1 MIKLKKGKNKM
12 KKTWYTLSLILFLST
27 SMYANEIKC
36 NTTLSKLK
44 PECNFIGKGAKKLK
58 SISENNK
65 TIAKSLINAGVLKK
79 KDNIKDKKK
88 MTLKELNEKY
98 KPIKLG
104 NKKQ

>member
-1 MIKLKKGKNKM
+1 MIELKKRKNKM

-27 SMYANEIKC
+27 SIYANEIKC

-65 TIAKSLINAGVLKK
+65 TIGQSLVNAGVLKK

-104 NKKQ
+104 NKK

>member
-1 MIKLKKGKNKM
+1 MIELKKRKNKM

-79 KDNIKDKKK
+79 KI
-88 MTLKELNEKY
+88 
-98 KPIKLG
+98 I
-104 NKKQ
+104 

>member
-1 MIKLKKGKNKM
+1 MIELKKRKNKM

-65 TIAKSLINAGVLKK
+65 TIGKSLENAGVLKK

-104 NKKQ
+104 NKK

>member
-1 MIKLKKGKNKM
+1 MIELKKGKNKM

-27 SMYANEIKC
+27 SIYANEIKC

-104 NKKQ
+104 NKK